1 MAGKLFYL
9 MGSSGAGKDSLLKLC
24 LDRLQDQPVLV
35 AHRYITRLPEQE
47 GENHIWL
54 PAAEFRK
61 RRALDL
67 FALCW
72 SANGFDYGIG
82 CEIDLWLARGH
93 HVLVNGSRAFLAQA
107 QERYGSALIPVL
119 IKVAPD
125 QLRRRLI
132 NRGRET
138 PAEVE
143 NRVARAARF
152 AASIPPGTATVDN
165 SGELEQ
171 AYCQLADLLD
181 LPADALA
188 ENALSEPAA
197 NES

>member
-1 MAGKLFYL
+1 MSGKLYYL

-24 LDRLQDQPVLV
+24 LERLQGQPVLV
-35 AHRYITRLPEQE
+35 AHRYITRLPERE

-61 RRALDL
+61 RQALEL
-67 FALCW
+67 FAMHW
-72 SANGFDYGIG
+72 SANGYHYGIG

-93 HVLVNGSRAFLAQA
+93 HVLVNGSRGFLAQA

-119 IKVAPD
+119 IRVEPN
-125 QLRRRLI
+125 QLRQRLI

-138 PAEVE
+138 LAEVE
-143 NRVARAARF
+143 NRVARAAHF
-152 AASIPPGTATVDN
+152 AASIPPGTAMVDN

-171 AYCQLADLLD
+171 AYRQLQTLFDSPVD
-181 LPADALA
+181 PVP
-188 ENALSEPAA
+188 ENALPARAA
-197 NES
+197 NEP

>member
-1 MAGKLFYL
+1 

-72 SANGFDYGIG
+72 SANGLDYGIG

-93 HVLVNGSRAFLAQA
+93 HVLVNGSRAFLAQD
-107 QERYGSALIPVL
+107 RKST
-119 IKVAPD
+119 
-125 QLRRRLI
+125 RL
-132 NRGRET
+132 
-138 PAEVE
+138 
-143 NRVARAARF
+143 
-152 AASIPPGTATVDN
+152 N
-165 SGELEQ
+165 SSHVRISYAVFCLKKKKEKHTRTI
-171 AYCQLADLLD
+171 
-181 LPADALA
+181 
-188 ENALSEPAA
+188 
-197 NES
+197 

>member
-1 MAGKLFYL
+1 MIVLP
-9 MGSSGAGKDSLLKLC
+9 
-24 LDRLQDQPVLV
+24 LQHPD
-35 AHRYITRLPEQE
+35 TR
-47 GENHIWL
+47 
-54 PAAEFRK
+54 K
-61 RRALDL
+61 
-67 FALCW
+67 
-72 SANGFDYGIG
+72 
-82 CEIDLWLARGH
+82 
-93 HVLVNGSRAFLAQA
+93 A

-152 AASIPPGTATVDN
+152 TASIPPGTATVDN

-171 AYCQLADLLD
+171 AYRQLADLLD

-188 ENALSEPAA
+188 ENALSERAA